1 MVTRASVDRP
11 DDPSLRRS
19 VAIVRVAVAWNL
31 VLGVIVIL
39 TTRFRM
45 VMAETAGED
54 PLAQVTLGVLPS
66 MVLGLLFVVGN
77 AWQTA
82 VLVRY
87 VRRPARHIHVLR
99 PYLSA
104 LGWVLSTAPS
114 IAISHVFSAAGPGP
128 DLLTTLVKGTI
139 WVSLVL
145 AVVIIATSHLLHGVS
160 DSAHP
165 DSPPEGA
172 PA

>member
-31 VLGVIVIL
+31 GLGVIVIL
-39 TTRFRM
+39 TTRFRL
-45 VMAETAGED
+45 VQAESAGED
-54 PLAQVTLGVLPS
+54 PLAVVTLGALPS

-87 VRRPARHIHVLR
+87 VRRPARHIHLLR
-99 PYLSA
+99 PSLSA

-114 IAISHVFSAAGPGP
+114 IAISHVFSEAAPGPG
-128 DLLTTLVKGTI
+128 LLAMLVKVTI
-139 WVSLVL
+139 GVSLVL
-145 AVVIIATSHLLHGVS
+145 ALSIITTSYLLRRVS
-160 DSAHP
+160 DSAHRE
-165 DSPPEGA
+165 SPPDGA